1 MEEKM
6 KLLQQKLVDERGKK
20 VVFVSH
26 CLLNENTRYL
36 GGATRSGGVDELIDR
51 LQEKGIGIVQMKC
64 PEQKAWGGVLKKEM
78 LTAYGAKEISSFF
91 KKIYIKNFIKKT
103 KRIYQI
109 LANDVVE
116 EIEDYKNSGF
126 EIIGIITVKG
136 SPSCG
141 LSASLDL
148 EKSAIFL
155 TNMDIGEINK
165 DYLNSELYKNYLSD
179 KQGLF
184 IEALKNALKSCHLDV
199 PFLEHDLIDEL
210 KGGKSK
216 ILES

>member
-141 LSASLDL
+141 LSALLDL